1 MLESVL
7 NSQEKVA
14 NFTRQDSE
22 LTVAT
27 VETFLSETSVSTE
40 TAGGGGEKPE
50 KPAET
55 NDKTNNAQEL
65 FQRGFLSQFY
75 HKNFGTI
82 ILISTS
88 HIIRDIST
96 RIPYFLSTSK

>member
-7 NSQEKVA
+7 NNQEKVA
-14 NFTRQDSE
+14 NFTRKDSE

-27 VETFLSETSVSTE
+27 VETFLSETSVTTE
-40 TAGGGGEKPE
+40 TVAVSESPE
-50 KPAET
+50 KHAET
-55 NDKTNNAQEL
+55 NDKTNNAQDL

-82 ILISTS
+82 ILISTNS
-88 HIIRDIST
+88 I
-96 RIPYFLSTSK
+96 LA